1 MPGILIVDDMPV
13 IRSGIMRVI
22 EQNQLGFSPVL
33 EAADGQEAVDL
44 ARRHQPDLILMD
56 IKMPNLTGLQATA
69 QIKADHPAVKVVM
82 LTAHNEFSYVQKA
95 LKLGARDYL
104 LKPVRSTRLVEL
116 LQEIARE
123 IQQEKSEQR
132 TIEIVKG
139 SLRKSLPVI
148 ETSLVENLVRGTSPE
163 SASVEEALGF
173 LGKRLENPAVIV
185 CRIDHF
191 DDVAQGKSSSELQQL
206 YAELLEIVRAEIP
219 DAHRAV
225 LGYSN
230 PGRVVAV
237 VSCDA
242 ARTSYESLM
251 ALGEQFRSAV
261 CRHFPF
267 TVTVGIGNAYK
278 DWMAMP
284 FSYAEANLAR
294 RYQHV
299 FSRNTVIHIR
309 DVHALTEEA
318 KGARPYRVQLEQELV
333 RCVRDNQQ
341 GRAAEVINE
350 LVDFLSG
357 SMEDSIDVLR
367 NHCAEIVTLVSWAV
381 IGTGTD
387 ERTALEVLHNQVHNL
402 PAWKTVPEVR
412 AWTINSLAELMAIVP
427 SRSRNSDVI
436 QRAVAYLQTHY
447 QESDISLQDV
457 ANAVNLSASYL
468 GSMFK
473 TALGV
478 SYVKYLTQLRIEEA
492 KRLLRTTDASVT
504 AIAEQVGYPNVTNFY
519 RHFQR
524 QTRLTP
530 AAFRQS
536 TTSPTPVPPPAPPG
550 GA

>member
-13 IRSGIMRVI
+13 IRSGIKRVLD
-22 EQNQLGFSPVL
+22 ESALGFSPVW

-69 QIKADHPAVKVVM
+69 QIKAELPAVKVVM

-123 IQQEKSEQR
+123 IQQDKSELR

-148 ETSLVENLVRGTSPE
+148 ETSLVDNLVRGTSPE

-173 LGKRLENPAVIV
+173 LGKRLENPAVVV

-191 DDVAQGKSSSELQQL
+191 DDVTIGKTPAELQQL
-206 YAELLEIVRAEIP
+206 YAELVETVRAELP
-219 DAHRAV
+219 EPHRTLV
-225 LGYSN
+225 GYNN

-309 DVHALTEEA
+309 DVQALTDEA

-341 GRAAEVINE
+341 ARAAELINE
-350 LVDFLSG
+350 IVDVLSG
-357 SMEDSIDVLR
+357 STGEATDVLR
-367 NHCAEIVTLVSWAV
+367 NHCAEVVTLVSWAV

-402 PAWKTVPEVR
+402 PAWKTVPELR

-427 SRSRNSDVI
+427 SRSRNADVI
-436 QRAVAYLQTHY
+436 QRAVAYLQAHY
-447 QESDISLQDV
+447 QESEISLQDV

-473 TALGV
+473 SALGV

-492 KRLLRTTDASVT
+492 KRLLRTTDSSIT

-524 QTRLTP
+524 GTRLTP

-536 TTSPTPVPPPAPPG
+536 STTARPA
-550 GA
+550 A

>member
-1 MPGILIVDDMPV
+1 MPGILVVDDMPV
-13 IRSGIMRVI
+13 IRAGILRVL
-22 EQNQLGFSPVL
+22 EQNALGFSPVL

-44 ARRHQPDLILMD
+44 ARRHQPELILMD
-56 IKMPNLTGLQATA
+56 IKMPNLTGLQAAA
-69 QIKADHPAVKVVM
+69 QIKAEQPGVKVVM

-104 LKPVRSTRLVEL
+104 LKPVRTARLVEL
-116 LQEIARE
+116 LQEITAE

-139 SLRKSLPVI
+139 SLRKTLPVI
-148 ETSLVENLVRGTSPE
+148 ETSLVDNLVRGTSPE
-163 SASVEEALGF
+163 SASMEEALGF

-185 CRIDHF
+185 CRVDHF
-191 DDVAQGKSSSELQQL
+191 DAVVQGKSPIELQQL
-206 YAELLEIVRAEIP
+206 YAELVETVRAELP
-219 DAHRAV
+219 EPQRSLV
-225 LGYSN
+225 GYNN

-237 VSCDA
+237 VSCEA
-242 ARTSYESLM
+242 SRASYESLH

-261 CRHFPF
+261 CRIFPF

-278 DWMAMP
+278 DWMSVP

-299 FSRNTVIHIR
+299 YNRNTVVHIR
-309 DVHALTEEA
+309 DVQALNEET
-318 KGARPYRVQLEQELV
+318 KGARPYRVQLEQDLV

-341 GRAAEVINE
+341 ARAAELINE

-357 SMEDSIDVLR
+357 AVGESTDVLR
-367 NHCAEIVTLVSWAV
+367 NHCAEVVTLVSWAV

-402 PAWKTVPEVR
+402 PEWKTVPELR
-412 AWTINSLAELMAIVP
+412 AWMINSLAELMTIVP
-427 SRSRNSDVI
+427 SRTRNADVI

-447 QESDISLQDV
+447 QASEISLQDV
-457 ANAVNLSASYL
+457 ANAVNLSPSYL
-468 GSMFK
+468 GSLFK

-478 SYVKYLTQLRIEEA
+478 SYVKYLTQLRIDEA
-492 KRLLRTTDASVT
+492 KRLLRTTDSSITV
-504 AIAEQVGYPNVTNFY
+504 IAEQVGYPNVTNFY

-524 QTRLTP
+524 QTHLTP

-536 TTSPTPVPPPAPPG
+536 ATTAKPAN
-550 GA
+550 